1 MTSGRRLHEPATMA
15 IGRPNP
21 LWHVDEEQA
30 FFAGPLI
37 HNTIHQHSVPVY
49 LVDSYGNFGLRIAGA
64 EWLNCRAAVISAG
77 VAYEFD
83 VGGDPLAVLLHIEP
97 NVAPGEALTPLVHN
111 SREVTGALV
120 GSAGEISV
128 MRELYED
135 RSSSQWAGQALKDLV
150 AFSKQRS
157 ARELD
162 PRVSF
167 AIEFMQG
174 HNDDLVPVTEVAGSV
189 GLSASRFQHLFSQQI
204 GVPFRRYRGWQR
216 LRVAILEISN
226 GALHHGLAAA
236 PPQPAFTRRTSLT
249 FFAEHLARRLL
260 EISLE
265 YGHRLVSSL
274 SDFGSMPMSL
284 AELAART
291 ARLRAVGGRPFAMT
305 QLILR

>member
-15 IGRPNP
+15 TGRLNP

-30 FFAGPLI
+30 FFAGPLD

-49 LVDSYGNFGLRIAGA
+49 LAGLYGSFGLRIAGA

-83 VGGDPLAVLLHIEP
+83 VGGDPLAVLYIEP

-111 SREVTGALV
+111 TREVTGALV

-174 HNDDLVPVTEVAGSV
+174 HNDDLVPVTEVADSV

-204 GVPFRRYRGWQR
+204 GVPFRRYRGWRR

-226 GALHHGLAAA
+226 GSNFTTAAHVAGFFDQAHFAHVFRRTFGA
-236 PPQPAFTRRTSLT
+236 PPSRSLLRVRTWARAI
-249 FFAEHLARRLL
+249 AE
-260 EISLE
+260 
-265 YGHRLVSSL
+265 
-274 SDFGSMPMSL
+274 
-284 AELAART
+284 
-291 ARLRAVGGRPFAMT
+291 
-305 QLILR
+305 